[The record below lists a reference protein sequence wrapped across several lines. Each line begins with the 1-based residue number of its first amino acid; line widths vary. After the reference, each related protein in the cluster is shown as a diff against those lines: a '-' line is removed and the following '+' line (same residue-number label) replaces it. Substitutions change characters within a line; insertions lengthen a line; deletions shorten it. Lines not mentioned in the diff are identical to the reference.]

1 MSASANE
8 RRSRVCDAA
17 VALRT
22 LKDGD
27 TLGVG
32 GFINSGHPMSL
43 VRHVLRSGVT
53 DLTVV
58 GGASA
63 GLEVD
68 LMVAAGAVSRVISPY
83 VGAEGLASVGPAFRK
98 AAQDGMLRV
107 SDLDEAHFYAGL
119 RASAQRVPF
128 NPWKAGVGTSYPD
141 INPDLV
147 LFREPIR
154 NELMIAVAAI
164 ELDVC
169 IVHAARSDHYGNVQY
184 NGTHYGD
191 QTMAA
196 AARYVVAEVEQLVS
210 NEEVRRRPES
220 TVVAGADAIVRA
232 PFGAHPFSADGY
244 YPLDLDHIR
253 EYLSAAEAWLRE
265 DDRTSLDAYLD
276 LYVYGP
282 EDHFAYLE
290 RIGMR
295 GLFSLSEY

>member
-1 MSASANE
+1 LPAPSTD
-8 RRSRVCDAA
+8 RLSRVCTAA
-17 VALRT
+17 AALDR

-27 TLGVG
+27 TLGIG

-43 VRHVLRSGVT
+43 VRHVLRSNVR

-63 GLEVD
+63 GLEID
-68 LMVAAGAVSRVISPY
+68 LMVASGVVSRVITPY

-98 AAQDGMLRV
+98 AAQDGHLRI

-119 RASAQRVPF
+119 RASAQRLPF

-196 AARYVVAEVEQLVS
+196 AAQYVVAEVEQIIS
-210 NEEVRRRPES
+210 NEEVRKRPET
-220 TVVAGADAIVRA
+220 TVVAGANAVVRA
-232 PFGAHPFSADGY
+232 PYGAHPFSADGY
-244 YPLDLDHIR
+244 YPLDQQHLKGYI
-253 EYLSAAEAWLRE
+253 AAADLWLRE
-265 DDRTSLDAYLD
+265 NDRTQLDAYLD
-276 LYVYGP
+276 TYIYGP
-282 EDHFAYLE
+282 TDHFDYLQC
-290 RIGMR
+290 IGMR
-295 GLFSLSEY
+295 HLLSLSEY